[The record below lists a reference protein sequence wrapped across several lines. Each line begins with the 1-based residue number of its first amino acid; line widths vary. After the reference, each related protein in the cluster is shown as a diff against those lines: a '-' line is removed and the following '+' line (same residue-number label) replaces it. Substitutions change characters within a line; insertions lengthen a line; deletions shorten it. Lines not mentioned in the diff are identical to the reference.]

1 MLRKRSA
8 VFFAAA
14 IVLSGFSRDVSAQEF
29 FGTFHGDLITKA
41 LDDGRRL
48 ELTNPFSFSDPTG
61 KLWSVPVG
69 TVVDGASIPR
79 IFFSVVG
86 GPFDDKYRD
95 ASVIHDHFCDKKT
108 EPWEKV
114 HLVFYNGMRAK
125 GVDSIKAKLMYAAV
139 YNFGPKWV
147 QVSPDEPSKLIS
159 GQPVLLNDAKEA
171 VAKFILENDP
181 SIEDIN
187 EISRRLT
194 EARTIE
200 QLEKILFEN
209 GNCTPILQ
217 NPGTDGAVGKTLILC
232 GMSVAS
238 KRRAAIK
245 NLRLLN
251 QQLGKLLG
259 TQMAFMLPAI
269 DDYIRAPD
277 AAKWENVKTWSLN
290 VHGLIKLGVAS
301 VLKVED
307 ARAQELAPP
316 VADVFDI
323 LSQRAAMISPIL
335 EGPPKSR
342 EEMQRWVSQYRVLVD
357 RLQRRLLGLEQYLSS
372 ISQ

>member
-1 MLRKRSA
+1 MLPQRSA
-8 VFFAAA
+8 VFFAVA

-41 LDDGRRL
+41 LDDGRKL
-48 ELTNPFSFSDPTG
+48 ELTHPFSFSDPTG

-79 IFFSVVG
+79 IFFTVVG

-147 QVSPDEPSKLIS
+147 QVSPDEPGKLIS
-159 GQPVLLNDAKEA
+159 GEPVLLNDVKEA
-171 VAKFILENDP
+171 IAKFILENDP

-217 NPGTDGAVGKTLILC
+217 SPGTDGTVGKTLILC

-238 KRRAAIK
+238 KRQAAIE

-251 QQLGKLLG
+251 QQLGRLLG
-259 TQMAFMLPAI
+259 TQMASMLPAI

-277 AAKWENVKTWSLN
+277 AAKWENVKSWSLN
-290 VHGLIKLGVAS
+290 VHGLIKLGVGS

-316 VADVFDI
+316 VGDVFDI

-357 RLQRRLLGLEQYLSS
+357 RLQRRLQGLEQYLSS